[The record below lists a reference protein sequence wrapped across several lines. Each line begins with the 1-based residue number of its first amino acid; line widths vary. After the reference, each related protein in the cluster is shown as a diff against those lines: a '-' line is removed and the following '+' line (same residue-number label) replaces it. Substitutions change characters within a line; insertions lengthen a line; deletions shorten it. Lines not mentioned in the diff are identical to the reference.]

1 MSEQSQKIRLPLQLS
16 PRHQQVLRLLG
27 SGETTQGIANELR
40 ISPKT
45 VEGHRVCLMRRV
57 NLWSYQQLTK
67 LALRLG
73 LTEIDV

>member
-1 MSEQSQKIRLPLQLS
+1 MSEQSQKIRLPLQLTL
-16 PRHQQVLRLLG
+16 RQQQVLRLLG
-27 SGETTQGIANELR
+27 AGETTKGIAGELG

-45 VEGHRVCLMRRV
+45 VEEHRANLMRRV

>member
-16 PRHQQVLRLLG
+16 ARQQQVLRLLG

-40 ISPKT
+40 ISLKT
-45 VEGHRVCLMRRV
+45 VEFHRMNLMRRV